1 MKKQAAKETRRDEIV
16 PEKTSK
22 DGKVVLDII
31 EAIHAAEKKQADADA
46 YMYSEEKRKLK
57 VCIYNLQ
64 FLFFLV
70 CGLYLLKMQGST
82 LVYLCGLHYFHHFV
96 TFVIVMDFKQFANN
110 GED

>member
-16 PEKTSK
+16 PEKTSE

-57 VCIYNLQ
+57 VCIYNFCFSLFMVFILLQ
-64 FLFFLV
+64 
-70 CGLYLLKMQGST
+70 MQGLT
-82 LVYLCGLHYFHHFV
+82 LVYLCGLHYFHHFLL
-96 TFVIVMDFKQFANN
+96 
-110 GED
+110 

>member
-16 PEKTSK
+16 PEKTSE

-57 VCIYNLQ
+57 VSVYNLQ

-70 CGLYLLKMQGST
+70 YGLYFAANAMFDISLSLWFT
-82 LVYLCGLHYFHHFV
+82 LFSPFP
-96 TFVIVMDFKQFANN
+96 FVIVMDFKQFANN